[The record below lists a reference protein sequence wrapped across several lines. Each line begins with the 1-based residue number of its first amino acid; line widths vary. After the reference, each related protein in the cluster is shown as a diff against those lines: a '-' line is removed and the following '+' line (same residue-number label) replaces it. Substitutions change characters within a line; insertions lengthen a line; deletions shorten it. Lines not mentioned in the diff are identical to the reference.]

1 MSSKTIEKRF
11 DAMKTAI
18 AILISLVLSFALV
31 AIVSDDPAEALQ
43 TFALG
48 PLSNLRRMGNVI
60 ELTIPLT
67 FAGVAVSML
76 VSPFLSC
83 TRPTSSA

>member
-43 TFALG
+43 N
-48 PLSNLRRMGNVI
+48 SH
-60 ELTIPLT
+60 
-67 FAGVAVSML
+67 L
-76 VSPFLSC
+76 VL
-83 TRPTSSA
+83 